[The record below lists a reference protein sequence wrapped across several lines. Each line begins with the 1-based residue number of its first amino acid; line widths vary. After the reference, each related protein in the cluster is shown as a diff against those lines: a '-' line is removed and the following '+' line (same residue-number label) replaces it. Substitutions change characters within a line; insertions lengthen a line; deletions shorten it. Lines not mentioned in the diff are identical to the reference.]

1 MLKLLKIRYLSFLPL
16 LKQGTYLVKSL
27 ICLSSMKNH
36 VDFDTDTS
44 DYQYQYFLER
54 KEPLLTAVSQG
65 YGMKCF
71 QVG

>member
-1 MLKLLKIRYLSFLPL
+1 
-16 LKQGTYLVKSL
+16 
-27 ICLSSMKNH
+27 MKNH